1 MLSQNLL
8 QLRQQRGLS
17 QAAVANKACLS
28 LPAYRNIEMGRAAPK
43 AETIQRLAK
52 ALDVC
57 LRELLAPN
65 EALRAVRFRAL
76 KQMKRRGPILSD
88 VKRWLTHFNEL
99 EDLLDDH
106 TLYAFDPLATEL
118 SRDEPGAKAVI
129 AAHKARHM
137 LGLDADEPIRD
148 ICGLLE
154 SGGVKIYPIK
164 LASEDFFGLSVAPQ
178 GGGPAIVVNTY
189 DRISVERWIF
199 SAAHE
204 FGHLLLHLD
213 SFDADAAEEINAQEA
228 EANVFAS
235 HFLMPQA
242 AFKKEWQETYGLPLV
257 VRVLKLK
264 RIFRVSYRTVLYRL
278 IECEEYSGTLWRDF
292 QSAYRRLHGKTLL
305 KSDEPEA
312 LSADNFLASAPEFR
326 HAQEPAQL
334 DPYDFVENRLWRLVR
349 KGVESGRISLSY
361 GAEVLGLRLNQMR
374 QIVAAW

>member
-1 MLSQNLL
+1 
-8 QLRQQRGLS
+8 
-17 QAAVANKACLS
+17 
-28 LPAYRNIEMGRAAPK
+28 
-43 AETIQRLAK
+43 
-52 ALDVC
+52 
-57 LRELLAPN
+57 
-65 EALRAVRFRAL
+65 
-76 KQMKRRGPILSD
+76 
-88 VKRWLTHFNEL
+88 
-99 EDLLDDH
+99 
-106 TLYAFDPLATEL
+106 
-118 SRDEPGAKAVI
+118 
-129 AAHKARHM
+129 M
-137 LGLDADEPIRD
+137 LGLDADDPIRD

-154 SGGVKIYPIK
+154 AGGVKIYPIK

>member
-17 QAAVANKACLS
+17 QAAVAAKADLS
-28 LPAYRNIEMGRAAPK
+28 LPAYRNIEMGRAEPK

-52 ALDVC
+52 ALDMP
-57 LRELLAPN
+57 LRELLAPS
-65 EALRAVRFRAL
+65 EPLQAVRFRAL

-99 EDLLDDH
+99 EALLDEHAPYVFDH
-106 TLYAFDPLATEL
+106 LAQEL
-118 SRDEPGAKAVI
+118 SRDESGERAVV
-129 AAHKARHM
+129 AARRARQVFQ
-137 LGLDADEPIRD
+137 LDADEPIRD

-178 GGGPAIVVNTY
+178 GGGPAIVVNTFE
-189 DRISVERWIF
+189 RISVERWIF

-213 SFDADAAEEINAQEA
+213 SFDADAAEEVNAQEA
-228 EANVFAS
+228 EANAFAS
-235 HFLMPQA
+235 HFLMPQD
-242 AFKKEWQETYGLPLV
+242 AFKKEWEKTYGLSLV
-257 VRVLKLK
+257 DRVLKVK

-278 IECEEYSGTLWRDF
+278 IECEEYSRTLWRDF
-292 QSAYRRLHGKTLL
+292 QSAYRQRHGKTLL
-305 KSDEPEA
+305 KGDEPEA

-334 DPYDFVENRLWRLVR
+334 DSYDFVENRLWRLVR
-349 KGVESGRISLSY
+349 KGVENGLISLSY

-374 QIVAAW
+374 QVAAAW